1 MKSNLRA
8 HWMMLFTLMIGFF
21 SVSSVH
27 AKTLGLGAHLPKFT
41 LNDQFDRPVLIDSNT
56 QWIVFSQ
63 EKAVNAFVSDY
74 MNEQGAQQIR
84 QRGIV
89 YVADISGMPTLVT
102 RMFALPKMRKLSF
115 PIGLARDSKILADI
129 PRRAGAATV
138 LRLRSGVVQNIIF
151 ANNPAQLKQ
160 NIQ

>member
-1 MKSNLRA
+1 MKTYSREY
-8 HWMMLFTLMIGFF
+8 WVILFTLIVGFF
-21 SVSSVH
+21 SINTH
-27 AKTLGLGAHLPKFT
+27 ADNLNVGAQLPKFT
-41 LNDQFDRPVLIDSNT
+41 LNDQFDRPVLIDTNIK
-56 QWIVFSQ
+56 WLVFSQ
-63 EKAVNAFVSDY
+63 DKPVNAFVSEY

-115 PIGLARDSKILADI
+115 PIGLARDSKTLADI

>member
-1 MKSNLRA
+1 MKNNQYVR
-8 HWMMLFTLMIGFF
+8 WMIWL
-21 SVSSVH
+21 
-27 AKTLGLGAHLPKFT
+27 TLGICAASAHAETLNLGARLPSIV
-41 LNDQFDRPVLIDSNT
+41 LNDQFDQSVLIDSNT

-63 EKAVNAFVSDY
+63 EKSVNAFVSDY

-89 YVADISGMPTLVT
+89 YVADISGMPSLVT
-102 RMFALPKMRKLSF
+102 RMFALPKMRKLSV
-115 PIGLARDSKILADI
+115 PIGLARDSKTLANI
-129 PRRAGAATV
+129 PRRNGAATV

-160 NIQ
+160 SIQ

>member
-1 MKSNLRA
+1 MKNNQYVR
-8 HWMMLFTLMIGFF
+8 WMIWLTLGICAA
-21 SVSSVH
+21 SVH
-27 AKTLGLGAHLPKFT
+27 AETLNLGARLPSIV
-41 LNDQFDRPVLIDSNT
+41 LNDQFDQPVLIDSST

-74 MNEQGAQQIR
+74 MSEQGAQQIR

-89 YVADISGMPTLVT
+89 YVADISGMPSLVT

-115 PIGLARDSKILADI
+115 PIGLARDSKTLANI
-129 PRRAGAATV
+129 PRRNGAATV

-160 NIQ
+160 SIQ

>member
-1 MKSNLRA
+1 MKNNQYVR
-8 HWMMLFTLMIGFF
+8 WMIWLTLGICAA
-21 SVSSVH
+21 SVH
-27 AKTLGLGAHLPKFT
+27 AETLNLGARLPSIV
-41 LNDQFDRPVLIDSNT
+41 LNDQFDQSVLIDSNT

-63 EKAVNAFVSDY
+63 EKSVNAFVSDY

-89 YVADISGMPTLVT
+89 YVADISGMPSLVT

-115 PIGLARDSKILADI
+115 PIGLARDSKTLANI
-129 PRRAGAATV
+129 PRRNGAATV

-160 NIQ
+160 SIQ

>member
-1 MKSNLRA
+1 MMKNNQYVR
-8 HWMMLFTLMIGFF
+8 WMIWLTLGIFA
-21 SVSSVH
+21 VSAH
-27 AKTLGLGAHLPKFT
+27 AKTLNLRARLPSIV
-41 LNDQFDRPVLIDSNT
+41 LNDQFDQPVLIDSNT

-74 MNEQGAQQIR
+74 MSEQGAQQIR

-89 YVADISGMPTLVT
+89 YVADISGMPSLVT

-115 PIGLARDSKILADI
+115 PIGLARDSKTLANI
-129 PRRAGAATV
+129 PRRAGAATI
-138 LRLRSGVVQNIIF
+138 LRVHSGVVQNIIF

>member
-1 MKSNLRA
+1 MMKNNQYVRWMIWLTLGIFAVSAHTKTLNLRA
-8 HWMMLFTLMIGFF
+8 R
-21 SVSSVH
+21 
-27 AKTLGLGAHLPKFT
+27 LPSIV
-41 LNDQFDRPVLIDSNT
+41 LNDQFDQPVLIDSST

-63 EKAVNAFVSDY
+63 EKAVNACVSDY
-74 MNEQGAQQIR
+74 MSEQGAQQIR

-129 PRRAGAATV
+129 PRRNGAATI
-138 LRLRSGVVQNIIF
+138 LRVHSGVVQNIIF